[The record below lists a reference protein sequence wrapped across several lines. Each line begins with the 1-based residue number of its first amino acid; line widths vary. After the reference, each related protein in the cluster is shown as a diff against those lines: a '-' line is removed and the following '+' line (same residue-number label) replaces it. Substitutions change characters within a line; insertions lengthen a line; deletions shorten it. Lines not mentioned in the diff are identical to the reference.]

1 MAVARV
7 AGYRPVLLL
16 IIASGLLLPC
26 VIAPAG
32 VYEGCD
38 GPTFTGVVG
47 STAIRAI
54 P

>member
-26 VIAPAG
+26 VIAPADAH
-32 VYEGCD
+32 EGCD
-38 GPTFTGVVG
+38 GPAFTEVAG
-47 STAIRAI
+47 STAIRVI
-54 P
+54 H